1 LALAALTKILPVL
14 IVPVLIWRW
23 RWWQRLLFVAATIAL
38 LIPSGLKAGWGL
50 FGPLDGRGLF
60 GALRIYSDSWNF
72 NSGLFHWLEEF
83 LINAGLVEVDANFWA
98 KRVVGLL
105 MVGVLT
111 AVFLAARRY
120 RERNLREVGVVRGI
134 LRLSAVPFMAYTLL
148 TTTVHPWYI
157 HILLVFIPF
166 LPGTTLG
173 YLDTES
179 AEEQRAQSLRERDSF
194 GWLVTSPWIY
204 LSGALALSYLTY
216 IDPNDYREFE
226 WIRQTEWLPVL
237 ALVGLTILVW
247 LYGRFRVYAIFAPP
261 R

>member
-1 LALAALTKILPVL
+1 LTKILPVL

-23 RWWQRLLFVAATIAL
+23 RWGQRLLFVAATISL
-38 LIPSGLKAGWGL
+38 LIPSGLRAGWGL

-83 LINAGLVEVDANFWA
+83 LTNAGLVEVDANFWT
-98 KRVVGLL
+98 KRIVGLL

-120 RERNLREVGVVRGI
+120 RERNLPEVWNLREVFDARGI
-134 LRLSAVPFMAYTLL
+134 LRLSAVPFMTYTLL

-157 HILLVFIPF
+157 HILLAFLPF
-166 LPGTTLG
+166 LPGTFFN
-173 YLDTES
+173 
-179 AEEQRAQSLRERDSF
+179 AEGAEGQRGREFLS
-194 GWLVTSPWIY
+194 WLVTSPWIY

-216 IDPNDYREFE
+216 IDPLDYREFE

-237 ALVGLTILVW
+237 IMVGLTLIVW
-247 LYGRFRVYAIFAPP
+247 IIFRFFWARGVD
-261 R
+261 